1 MGNIIKSTIHVQ
13 DGEDDD
19 NINDCSAALS
29 LIEENDY
36 WLDKLRIGNS
46 NGAYTESGQVDMILP
61 RDLASLIRLGDALGS
76 NRNLRSLCLDC
87 SDELRATA
95 NANAEAPPPPPT
107 EDRADNNNV
116 EDDAPP
122 SSSSSPV
129 GGGTMSDLDRRA
141 ILLDGIR
148 RNKSIRRPVVWG
160 RDRPLE
166 DGAGFEILDAFAA
179 HSANYTRFEMWRCGL
194 GGGGGEGGGG
204 SAAAA
209 ACVVASF
216 LGGCVNLVEVKMTSC
231 RIDRGQLMHLA
242 GPASPAGLRRLAVL
256 DLDGNDV
263 GSTGGCDV
271 VAGLLRDPAC
281 ALRVL
286 RLGRN
291 GIDGAGASIL
301 ASSLAGNVDLEELHL
316 GGNPGM
322 SSAVGIGAF
331 SRLLCDVST
340 VNATYLSN
348 HTLSVLG
355 MMVPPSAPPEFRR
368 LEEYLRLNGTT
379 TTSPD
384 LAATAPGN
392 SPGGG
397 RRRRRRSDV
406 GTRKVLRY
414 HPCLDVGPLLEY
426 DLKLLP
432 RVVDW
437 FDGAAA
443 AARTATGGG
452 DDDEYN
458 DVVLRKQTA
467 LFQFVR
473 DLPLLSISSVSR
485 HRLFKRTIRHCSC
498 KVRRNRVGEGVITGD

>member
-1 MGNIIKSTIHVQ
+1 MGNIIKSTSTIHVVD

-29 LIEENDY
+29 LIEEDDY

-46 NGAYTESGQVDMILP
+46 NSAYTESGQLDMILP
-61 RDLASLIRLGDALGS
+61 RDRTSLSRLGDALGS

-87 SDELRATA
+87 SDELQATA
-95 NANAEAPPPPPT
+95 TTNAAPPPT
-107 EDRADNNNV
+107 DRADI

-122 SSSSSPV
+122 SPPV
-129 GGGTMSDLDRRA
+129 GGMMSDLDRRT

-160 RDRPLE
+160 RDRPFE

-194 GGGGGEGGGG
+194 GGGGEGGE
-204 SAAAA
+204 SAAAG
-209 ACVVASF
+209 VVASF
-216 LGGCVNLVEVKMTSC
+216 LGGCINLVEVKMTSC
-231 RIDRGQLMHLA
+231 RLDRDQLVHLV
-242 GPASPAGLRRLAVL
+242 GPASSSGLRRLTAL

-291 GIDGAGASIL
+291 GIDGVGASIL
-301 ASSLAGNVDLEELHL
+301 AASLTDNVYLEELHL
-316 GGNPGM
+316 GGNPGIA
-322 SSAVGIGAF
+322 SVVGLEAF
-331 SRLLCDVST
+331 SRLICDVST

-355 MMVPPSAPPEFRR
+355 VMPPFAPVFLC
-368 LEEYLRLNGTT
+368 LEESLRLNGTT
-379 TTSPD
+379 SSST
-384 LAATAPGN
+384 PGN
-392 SPGGG
+392 SSGG
-397 RRRRRRSDV
+397 RRRSDA
-406 GTRKVLRY
+406 GKRKVLRY
-414 HPCLDVGPLLEY
+414 HPTLDVGPLLEY

-432 RVVDW
+432 HVVDW
-437 FDGAAA
+437 FDGAA

-452 DDDEYN
+452 DGGGGDDDEY
-458 DVVLRKQTA
+458 DVALRKQTA

-473 DLPLLSISSVSR
+473 ALPTTWHASI
-485 HRLFKRTIRHCSC
+485 FA
-498 KVRRNRVGEGVITGD
+498 D